1 MISTLTPLEFLSRN
15 ASAYRDCTAVVD
27 GDRRFTYSQMQHR
40 VCSFGAALQQ
50 AGIAPGDRV
59 AVLARNGVL
68 PLEAHFAVPLI
79 GAVLVPL
86 NIRLQSGELAT
97 ILNHSAARILL
108 GDADLLAPLLAAR
121 AEFPQVERIVSDY
134 ESFLGE
140 SSKPVVPHAPGE
152 EDVISINYTSG
163 TTGVPKGV
171 MYTHRGAYLNAI
183 GEVVEHGLSYRSV
196 YLWTLPMFHCN
207 GWCFPWAV
215 TAVGGRQICLPE
227 VNAERAVKL
236 IEDEGVT
243 HLCGAPIVVRT
254 LAEYCSHHGIR
265 FHSGLKM
272 VIAAAPPPPAVI
284 RAAEEVGI
292 HLTHV
297 YGLTE
302 TYGPHSVCAWH
313 TDWDDAP
320 LEKRALL
327 KSRQGVPYVVFGTDM
342 RVVDEDMRDVP
353 ADAVTVGEV
362 VMRGNNVMLGYY
374 RDPEAT
380 ATAFRG
386 GWFHSGD
393 LAVMHPDGYIEV
405 RDRAKDI
412 IISGGE
418 NISSL
423 EVERVLYEHP
433 AVLEAAIV
441 AQYDEKWGEVPHA
454 FVLLREDAGVSE
466 QELIEFCRQRLA
478 HFKCPKAVHFGAL
491 PKTSTGKIRKNVLRQ
506 QSRAA
511 VEGAS

>member
-1 MISTLTPLEFLSRN
+1 MISALTPLEFLSRSS
-15 ASAYRDCTAVVD
+15 SAYRDCTAEVD
-27 GDRRFTYSQMQHR
+27 GDRRLNYAEMQHR
-40 VCSFGAALQQ
+40 VNSFGAALQQ
-50 AGIAPGDRV
+50 AGIVPGDRV
-59 AVLARNGVL
+59 AVLARNGLL

-79 GAVLVPL
+79 GAVLVTL
-86 NIRLQSGELAT
+86 NIRLQCGELST
-97 ILNHSAARILL
+97 ILNHSGAKILL
-108 GDADLLAPLLAAR
+108 GDGDLLAPLQAIR
-121 AEFPQVERIVSDY
+121 GGTPGVERMITDY
-134 ESFLGE
+134 ESFLSEATG
-140 SSKPVVPHAPGE
+140 PITPHAPAE

-207 GWCFPWAV
+207 GWCFPWAIV
-215 TAVGGRQICLPE
+215 AVGGRHICLSE
-227 VNAERAVKL
+227 MNAERATNL
-236 IEDEGVT
+236 IQDEGVT

-254 LAEYCSHHGIR
+254 LTEYCSQHGIR
-265 FHSGLKM
+265 FDGGLKM
-272 VIAAAPPPPAVI
+272 VVAAAPPPPAVL
-284 RAAEEVGI
+284 RAAEAIGI
-292 HLTHV
+292 EMNHV

-313 TDWDDAP
+313 SDWDDAP

-327 KSRQGVPYVVFGTDM
+327 KARQGVPYVAFGTDM
-342 RVVDEDMRDVP
+342 RVVDENMHDVA
-353 ADAVTVGEV
+353 ADASQVGEV

-374 RDPEAT
+374 RDPDAT

-441 AQYDEKWGEVPHA
+441 ARPDDKWGEVPHA
-454 FVLLREDAGVSE
+454 YVLLRDTAAVSE
-466 QELIEFCRQRLA
+466 QELIDFCRQRLA
-478 HFKCPKAVHFGAL
+478 HFKCPKAIHFGAL

-506 QSRAA
+506 QSRTAG
-511 VEGAS
+511 EGAS

>member
-1 MISTLTPLEFLSRN
+1 MKSPLTPLEFLSRN
-15 ASAYRDCTAVVD
+15 AVAYRDCTAVVD
-27 GDRRFTYSQMQHR
+27 GAERFTYREMQQR
-40 VCSFGAALQQ
+40 VHSFGAALQ
-50 AGIAPGDRV
+50 AADIVPGDRI
-59 AVLARNGVL
+59 AVLARNGLL

-79 GAVLVPL
+79 GAVLVTL
-86 NIRLQSGELAT
+86 NIRLQAGELAT
-97 ILNHSAARILL
+97 ILNHSGARILF
-108 GDADLLAPLLAAR
+108 GDPDLVAPLQAAR
-121 AEFPQVERIVSDY
+121 PEIPQLERIVSDY
-134 ESFLGE
+134 ESYLSE
-140 SSKPVVPHAPGE
+140 AKQAVEPHPPNE

-171 MYTHRGAYLNAI
+171 MYTHRGAFLNAI

-207 GWCFPWAV
+207 GWCFTWGV
-215 TAVGGRQICLPE
+215 TAVGGRHICLPE

-236 IEDEGVT
+236 IQEEGVT

-254 LAEYCSHHGIR
+254 LSEYCSRHGIC
-265 FHSGLKM
+265 FDPELKM

-284 RAAEEVGI
+284 RAAETVGI

-313 TDWDDAP
+313 TDWDAAP
-320 LEKRALL
+320 LEQRALL
-327 KSRQGVPYVVFGTDM
+327 KARQGVPYALFGTDM
-342 RVVDEDMRDVP
+342 RVVDEEMHEVP
-353 ADAVTVGEV
+353 ADALTVGEV

-374 RDPEAT
+374 REPDAT

-441 AQYDEKWGEVPHA
+441 ARHDDKWGEVPHA
-454 FVLLREDAGVSE
+454 YVLLKEDAIASE

-478 HFKCPKAVHFGAL
+478 HFKCPKAVHFGPL

-506 QSRAA
+506 QLPTS

>member
-1 MISTLTPLEFLSRN
+1 MISALTPLEFLSRN
-15 ASAYRDCTAVVD
+15 AIAYRDCTAEVD
-27 GDRRFTYSQMQHR
+27 GDRRFTYSEMQQR
-40 VCSFGAALQQ
+40 VHSFGAALQQ

-59 AVLARNGVL
+59 AVLARNGLL

-79 GAVLVPL
+79 GAVLVTL
-86 NIRLQSGELAT
+86 NIRLQGGDLST
-97 ILNHSAARILL
+97 ILNHCGARILL
-108 GDADLLAPLLAAR
+108 GDADLLAPLQAVRKDIPKL
-121 AEFPQVERIVSDY
+121 ERMISDY
-134 ESFLGE
+134 EAFLGE
-140 SSKPVVPHAPGE
+140 ASNPVVPHAPRE
-152 EDVISINYTSG
+152 EDIISINYTSG

-207 GWCFPWAV
+207 GWCFTWAI
-215 TAVGGRQICLPE
+215 TAMAARHICLPE
-227 VNAERAVKL
+227 MNAERAVKL
-236 IEDEGVT
+236 IQEEGVT

-254 LAEYCSHHGIR
+254 LTEYCSQRGIR
-265 FHSGLKM
+265 FRDGLKM

-284 RAAEEVGI
+284 RAAEAIGI
-292 HLTHV
+292 ELTHV

-313 TDWDDAP
+313 TDWDDVP
-320 LEKRALL
+320 LEQRALL
-327 KSRQGVPYVVFGTDM
+327 KARQGVPYTVFGTDM

-353 ADAVTVGEV
+353 ADGLKVGEV

-374 RDPEAT
+374 LEPEAT

-393 LAVMHPDGYIEV
+393 LAVMHADGYIEV

-441 AQYDEKWGEVPHA
+441 ARPDEKWGEVPHA
-454 FVLLREDAGVSE
+454 YVLLREDALVSE
-466 QELIEFCRQRLA
+466 QELIEFCRERLA
-478 HFKCPKAVHFGAL
+478 HFKCPKAIHFGAL
-491 PKTSTGKIRKNVLRQ
+491 PKTSTGKIRKNVLRR
-506 QSRAA
+506 QSRADG
-511 VEGAS
+511 EGDS

>member
-1 MISTLTPLEFLSRN
+1 MKSALTPLEFLSRN
-15 ASAYRDCTAVVD
+15 AVAYRDCTAEVD
-27 GDRRFTYSQMQHR
+27 GDRRFTYSEMQRR
-40 VCSFGAALQQ
+40 VHCFGAALQQ
-50 AGIAPGDRV
+50 AGIAPGDRI
-59 AVLARNGVL
+59 AVLARNSLL

-79 GAVLVPL
+79 GAVLVTL
-86 NIRLQSGELAT
+86 NIRLQSAELAT
-97 ILNHSAARILL
+97 ILNHCGARILL
-108 GDADLLAPLLAAR
+108 GDADLLAPLQAIR
-121 AEFPQVERIVSDY
+121 PEIPRIERFISDY
-134 ESFLGE
+134 ETFLGE
-140 SSKPVVPHAPGE
+140 SRKPVVPHPPQE

-183 GEVVEHGLSYRSV
+183 GEVVEHGMSYRSI

-207 GWCFPWAV
+207 GWCFTWGV
-215 TAVGGRQICLPE
+215 TAVGARHICLPE

-236 IEDEGVT
+236 IQQEGVT
-243 HLCGAPIVVRT
+243 HLCGAPVVVRT
-254 LAEYCSHHGIR
+254 LTEYCSRLGIR
-265 FHSGLKM
+265 FRDGLKM
-272 VIAAAPPPPAVI
+272 AIAAAPPPPAVI
-284 RAAEEVGI
+284 RAAEAIGI
-292 HLTHV
+292 ELTHV

-313 TDWDDAP
+313 KDWDDVTP
-320 LEKRALL
+320 EDRALL
-327 KSRQGVPYVVFGTDM
+327 KARQGVPYAVFGTDM
-342 RVVDEDMRDVP
+342 RVVKEDMRDVP
-353 ADAVTVGEV
+353 ADGTTVGEV

-374 RDPEAT
+374 REPDAT
-380 ATAFRG
+380 ATALRG

-393 LAVMHPDGYIEV
+393 LAVTHPDGYIEI

-441 AQYDEKWGEVPHA
+441 ARPDEKWGEVPHA
-454 FVLLREDAGVSE
+454 YVLLREGAVVSE
-466 QELIEFCRQRLA
+466 QDLIEFCRHRLA

-491 PKTSTGKIRKNVLRQ
+491 PKTSTGKIRKNVLRH
-506 QSRAA
+506 QSLSA
-511 VEGAS
+511 VEGGS

>member
-1 MISTLTPLEFLSRN
+1 MISALTPLEFLSRN
-15 ASAYRDCTAVVD
+15 AVAYCNCTAEVD
-27 GDRRFTYSQMQHR
+27 GDRRFTYSEMQQR
-40 VCSFGAALQQ
+40 VHSFGAALQK
-50 AGIAPGDRV
+50 AGIAAGDRV
-59 AVLARNGVL
+59 AVLARNGL
-68 PLEAHFAVPLI
+68 MPLEAHFAVPLI
-79 GAVLVPL
+79 GAVLVTL

-97 ILNHSAARILL
+97 ILSHCGARILL
-108 GDADLLAPLLAAR
+108 GDADLLSPLQTVRTEIPAL
-121 AEFPQVERIVSDY
+121 ERMICDY
-134 ESFLGE
+134 EVFVGE
-140 SSKPVVPHAPGE
+140 ANKPVVPHAPCE

-183 GEVVEHGLSYRSV
+183 GEVVEHGMSYRSV

-207 GWCFPWAV
+207 GWCFTWGV
-215 TAVGGRQICLPE
+215 TAVGARHICLPE

-236 IEDEGVT
+236 IEEEGVT

-254 LAEYCSHHGIR
+254 LTEYCSRRGIR
-265 FHSGLKM
+265 FRNGLKM
-272 VIAAAPPPPAVI
+272 AIAAAPPPPAVI

-313 TDWDDAP
+313 TDWDHAP

-327 KSRQGVPYVVFGTDM
+327 KARQGVPYVVFGTDM
-342 RVVDEDMRDVP
+342 RVVDEDMGDVP
-353 ADAVTVGEV
+353 ADAASVGEV
-362 VMRGNNVMLGYY
+362 VMRGNNVMLGYF
-374 RDPEAT
+374 REPEAT

-441 AQYDEKWGEVPHA
+441 ARPDEKWGEVPHA
-454 FVLLREDAGVSE
+454 YVLLREDAVVSE
-466 QELIEFCRQRLA
+466 QELIEFCRERLA

-491 PKTSTGKIRKNVLRQ
+491 PKTSTGKIRKNVLRH
-506 QSRAA
+506 QSAA
-511 VEGAS
+511 PVEGGS